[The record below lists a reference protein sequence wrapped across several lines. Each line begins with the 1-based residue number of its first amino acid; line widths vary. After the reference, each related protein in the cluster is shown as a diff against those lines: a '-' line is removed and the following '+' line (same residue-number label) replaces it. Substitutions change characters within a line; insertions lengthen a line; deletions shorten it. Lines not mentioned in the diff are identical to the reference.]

1 MNDFIK
7 ETYSDKVA
15 NYIKTRILNGN
26 LSPGDPIKETEI
38 ASQLSISRA
47 PVREAMLIL
56 LREGLIEIH
65 PQRGKKVTSLSA
77 KQIKNSYFTGGVL
90 EAAAVAQ
97 AIEHYTDKDMAELDE
112 IVSKMK
118 QVADNNGSVSDQAP
132 LDKAF
137 HGLLLSRIDNEL
149 IVELCRRTCQG
160 ISKFLLF
167 RQWVKLFPA
176 IKVYERHKKIVE
188 ALKTRDPQ
196 VIEVVIRNHYMES
209 GERMSAFGT
218 DVLKNETNSTCEQVI
233 MD

>member
-1 MNDFIK
+1 MMNDFKK
-7 ETYSDKVA
+7 ETYSEKVA
-15 NYIKTRILNGN
+15 NYIKVRILNGN
-26 LSPGDPIKETEI
+26 LSPGDPIKETDI

-97 AIEHYTDKDMAELDE
+97 AIERYTDKDIAQLDG
-112 IVSKMK
+112 IISKMK
-118 QVADNNGSVSDQAP
+118 QVADKNGSVSDQAP
-132 LDKAF
+132 LDQAF
-137 HGLLLSRIDNEL
+137 HDLLFSRIDNEL

-160 ISKFLLF
+160 ISKFLLY

-176 IKVYERHKKIVE
+176 IKVYERHKEIVD
-188 ALKTRDPQ
+188 ALKTKDPQ
-196 VIEVVIRNHYMES
+196 VIEVVIRNHYVES
-209 GERMSAFGT
+209 GERMSVFGA
-218 DVLKNETNSTCEQVI
+218 DMSKDEN
-233 MD
+233 

>member
-1 MNDFIK
+1 MMNDFKK
-7 ETYSDKVA
+7 ETYSEKVA
-15 NYIKTRILNGN
+15 NYIKVRILNGN
-26 LSPGDPIKETEI
+26 LSPGDPIKETDI

-97 AIEHYTDKDMAELDE
+97 AIERYTDKDIAQLDG
-112 IVSKMK
+112 IISKMK
-118 QVADNNGSVSDQAP
+118 QVADKNGSVSDQAP

-137 HGLLLSRIDNEL
+137 HDLLFSRIDNEL

-160 ISKFLLF
+160 ISKFLLY

-176 IKVYERHKKIVE
+176 IKVYERHKEIVD
-188 ALKTRDPQ
+188 ALKTKDPQ
-196 VIEVVIRNHYMES
+196 VIEVVIRNHYVES
-209 GERMSAFGT
+209 GERMSVFGA
-218 DVLKNETNSTCEQVI
+218 DMSKDEN
-233 MD
+233 

>member
-1 MNDFIK
+1 MMNDFKK
-7 ETYSDKVA
+7 ETYSEKVA
-15 NYIKTRILNGN
+15 NYIKVRILNGN
-26 LSPGDPIKETEI
+26 LSPGDPIKETDI

-97 AIEHYTDKDMAELDE
+97 AIEHYTDNDITQLDG
-112 IVSKMK
+112 IISKMK
-118 QVADNNGSVSDQAP
+118 QIADKNGSVSDQAP
-132 LDKAF
+132 LDQAF
-137 HGLLLSRIDNEL
+137 HDLLFSRIDNEL

-160 ISKFLLF
+160 ISKFLLY

-176 IKVYERHKKIVE
+176 TRVYERHKEIVD
-188 ALKTRDPQ
+188 ALKTKDPQ
-196 VIEVVIRNHYMES
+196 VIEVVIRNHYVES
-209 GERMSAFGT
+209 GERMSVFGA
-218 DVLKNETNSTCEQVI
+218 DMYKDEN
-233 MD
+233 

>member
-1 MNDFIK
+1 MMNDFKK
-7 ETYSDKVA
+7 ETYSEKVA
-15 NYIKTRILNGN
+15 NYIKVRILNGN
-26 LSPGDPIKETEI
+26 LSPGDPIKETDI

-97 AIEHYTDKDMAELDE
+97 AIERYTDKDIAQLDG
-112 IVSKMK
+112 IISKMK
-118 QVADNNGSVSDQAP
+118 QVADKNGSVSDQAP

-137 HGLLLSRIDNEL
+137 HDLLFSRIDNEL

-160 ISKFLLF
+160 ISKFLLY

-176 IKVYERHKKIVE
+176 IKVYERHKEIVD
-188 ALKTRDPQ
+188 ALKTKDPQ
-196 VIEVVIRNHYMES
+196 VIEVVIRNHYVES
-209 GERMSAFGT
+209 GERMSVFGA
-218 DVLKNETNSTCEQVI
+218 DMYKDEN
-233 MD
+233 

>member
-1 MNDFIK
+1 MMNDFKK
-7 ETYSDKVA
+7 ETYSEKVA
-15 NYIKTRILNGN
+15 NYIKVRILNGN
-26 LSPGDPIKETEI
+26 LSPGDPIKETDI

-97 AIEHYTDKDMAELDE
+97 AIEHYTDNDITQLDG
-112 IVSKMK
+112 IISKMK
-118 QVADNNGSVSDQAP
+118 QIADKNGSVSDQAP
-132 LDKAF
+132 LDQAF
-137 HGLLLSRIDNEL
+137 HDLLFSRIDNEL

-160 ISKFLLF
+160 ISKFLLY

-176 IKVYERHKKIVE
+176 TRVYERHKEIVD
-188 ALKTRDPQ
+188 ALKTKDPQ
-196 VIEVVIRNHYMES
+196 VIEVVIRNHYVES
-209 GERMSAFGT
+209 GERMSVFGA
-218 DVLKNETNSTCEQVI
+218 DMSKDEN
-233 MD
+233 